1 MADIYPFADIE
12 AKWQK
17 YWYENKQ
24 FQVTEESDKPKYY
37 LLEMFPY
44 PSGQIHMGNG
54 RVYSIGDLI
63 GRYLMMQGYN
73 VLHPMGWD
81 AFGLPAENAAI
92 QRNTHPA
99 KWTTENIENMRD
111 QFKRMGISYD
121 WSREVATCSPDYYK
135 WGQWLFLKFYER
147 GLAYRKEAMVNW
159 CSSCQTTL
167 ANEEVEGGE
176 CWRCGTTVVQKPM
189 PQWFFKITDYADEL
203 LEELKN
209 LKGWPDRVKMMQENW
224 IGRSEGAEV
233 DFPIADSEG
242 SERAQS
248 RSFITVYTTRP
259 DTLFGATY
267 MVFAPE
273 HPMIR
278 ELIAG
283 TERESEILDFINEV
297 SRIDKAVRMAE
308 ETEKHGIFTGAYCIN
323 PLTKECIPIWI
334 ADYVLMEYGTGA
346 IMAVPAHDERDFE
359 FAQKYGL
366 PIRVVI
372 QPPGEKLDPSE
383 MTSAYVEP
391 GIMDNSGQFNGLD
404 SEVGIEKITEY
415 LESEGIGEFA
425 VNYKLRDWCISRQN
439 YWGNPIPMIYCDDCG
454 VVPVPE
460 PELPVSL
467 PIIPEFTQKGSDV
480 LKSHEAFYYVKC
492 PKCGGR
498 AHRETDTMSTF
509 VDSAWYFARYID
521 PKNDRAPFSHELADY
536 YLPVDQ
542 YVGGPEHA
550 VLHLLYARFFMKV
563 MRDIGLVESGEPFTN
578 LLAQGMVNKESYKCP
593 EHGYLF
599 PGEFVVESN
608 PCGCSEGGKI
618 KCAECGREAVIKIEK
633 MSKSKGNVVSPL
645 TIIDEY
651 GADTMRLF
659 LLFAAP
665 PERDL
670 DWNDQCVEGCF
681 RFLNRVW
688 RIFHEYLPKIK
699 GGKRQPSSVLP
710 TRGEERTK
718 GQKGKGQLL
727 YELDDLNDAARKLS
741 RITHETI
748 KRVTVD
754 IGERRHFNTEISAIM
769 ELVNHMYQMKIS
781 DDDSSRA
788 VLREA
793 FESMTLLLSP
803 FAPHIAEE
811 MWEKLGNEPS
821 IVENPWPKWNEE
833 SLKREEILIV
843 VQVNGKVRAR
853 VNVPADATE
862 EEIREAALAED
873 NVQCHIEGKTVRKVI
888 YVPKKLV
895 NVVIR

>member
-1 MADIYPFADIE
+1 MADVYPFADIE

-24 FQVTEESDKPKYY
+24 FEVTKESDKPKYY

-44 PSGQIHMGNG
+44 PSGQIHIGNG
-54 RVYSIGDLI
+54 RAYSIGDLI
-63 GRYLMMQGYN
+63 ARFRMMQGYN

-99 KWTTENIENMRD
+99 KWTAENIEDMRK
-111 QFKRMGISYD
+111 QFKKMAISYD

-147 GLAYRKEAMVNW
+147 GLAYSKEAMVNW

-167 ANEEVEGGE
+167 ANEEVERGK
-176 CWRCGTTVVQKPM
+176 CWRCGTSVTQKPM

-203 LEELKN
+203 LEDLKN
-209 LKGWPDRVKMMQENW
+209 LEGWPERIKTMQENW
-224 IGRSEGAEV
+224 IDKSEGAEV
-233 DFPIADSEG
+233 DFPIADSDENV
-242 SERAQS
+242 
-248 RSFITVYTTRP
+248 TVFTTRP

-273 HPMIR
+273 HPMVR
-278 ELIAG
+278 ELVTG
-283 TERESEILDFINEV
+283 TQRESEVLDFIDEV
-297 SRIDKAVRMAE
+297 SRVDKAVRADE
-308 ETEKHGIFTGAYCIN
+308 ETEKNGIFTGAYCIN
-323 PLTKECIPIWI
+323 PLTNERIPIWI

-346 IMAVPAHDERDFE
+346 IMAVPAHDERDFA
-359 FAQKYGL
+359 FAKQYDL

-372 QPPGEKLDPSE
+372 QPLGEKLDSSE
-383 MTSAYVEP
+383 MTEAYVET
-391 GIMDNSGQFNGLD
+391 GIMDNSEQFNGLD
-404 SEVGIEKITEY
+404 SETGIKKITGY
-415 LESEGIGEFA
+415 LESERIGKYA
-425 VNYKLRDWCISRQN
+425 VNYRLRDWCVSRQN
-439 YWGNPIPMIYCDDCG
+439 YWGNPIPMVYCDKCG
-454 VVPVPE
+454 IVPVPE
-460 PELPVSL
+460 SELPVSL
-467 PIIPEFTQKGSDV
+467 PIIPEFTQKGSEI
-480 LKSHEAFYYVKC
+480 LKSHDEFYHVKC
-492 PKCGGR
+492 PKCGGK

-521 PKNDRAPFSHELADY
+521 PKNDQVPFSRELADY

-578 LLAQGMVNKESYKCP
+578 LLTQGMVNKESYKCS

-599 PGEFVVESN
+599 SGEFVE
-608 PCGCSEGGKI
+608 EDGKI
-618 KCAECGREAVIKIEK
+618 RCAECGKEAEVKVEK

-645 TIIDEY
+645 NIIDRY
-651 GADTMRLF
+651 GADTMRVF

-670 DWNDQCVEGCF
+670 DWSEEGVEGSF
-681 RFLNRVW
+681 RFLNRAW

-699 GGKRQPSSVLP
+699 NAPS
-710 TRGEERTK
+710 E
-718 GQKGKGQLL
+718 
-727 YELDDLNDAARKLS
+727 YELDELDDEARKLS
-741 RITHETI
+741 RITHKTI

-754 IGERRHFNTEISAIM
+754 IGERRHFNTAISAIM
-769 ELVNHMYQMKIS
+769 ELVNHMYQMEIS
-781 DDDSSRA
+781 DDNSSLG

-793 FESMTLLLSP
+793 FESMIFVLSP
-803 FAPHIAEE
+803 FAPHITEE
-811 MWEKLGNEPS
+811 MWEKLGNDPS
-821 IVENPWPKWNEE
+821 VVEHTWPEWNEKA
-833 SLKREEILIV
+833 LKREEILIV

-862 EEIREAALAED
+862 EDIREAALEED
-873 NVQCHIEGKTVRKVI
+873 NVQRHIEGKTVRKLI
-888 YVPKKLV
+888 YVPKKLI
-895 NVVIR
+895 NVVAN